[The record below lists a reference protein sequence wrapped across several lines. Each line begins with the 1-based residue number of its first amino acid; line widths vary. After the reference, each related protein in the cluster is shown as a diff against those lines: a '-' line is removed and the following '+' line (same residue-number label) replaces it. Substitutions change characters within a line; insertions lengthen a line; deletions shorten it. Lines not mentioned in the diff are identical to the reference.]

1 MAKTYK
7 CQYCEKRF
15 IRKDLINHIENK
27 HEEMIPEGFSASRL
41 VYNQINK
48 VSYGKCR
55 VCGKETTWNEKA
67 GRYNVLCSNPKCKE
81 HMREEYKKNML
92 RVKGTYNILND
103 PEQQKKMLANRS
115 ISGKYKFTTDGGE
128 LTYTGSYEKKCL
140 EFMDVVMQIPSTDIL
155 SPGPTLEYE
164 YNGEKHFYITDFYYI
179 PYNLIIE
186 VKDGGD
192 NPNNKK
198 SVGMI
203 SSREKTIEKEH
214 LITDKGEYNYIRLT
228 NNNFAQLI
236 EIFMVIKEKLLE
248 GDISKTYKINESV
261 LLETSDRSTLSK
273 NFKSK
278 TPDFAYKSMNIKDKR
293 AFKYLKDGKV
303 FDDYYS
309 NDNILN
315 ISNEDEY
322 FRYFV
327 NGEGKKNDGTN
338 NVARKGELL
347 IDTTH
352 DKLIGYFT
360 VEGEFLS
367 LVIPDKKYRGYGFGK
382 MMTKDSI
389 QKYGCKELWVAKD
402 NKIAIKLYKD
412 IGFEIIDDN
421 RYEDWY
427 HMKINDTIKESV
439 ILESNN
445 EFKNETELLNWMKN
459 NIKYEHN
466 DSSWKLKSYEEVLQT
481 KSGDCHDQSLFEYT
495 VFNRQNI
502 KCGRLFIIEY
512 YGDKIHDA
520 GATHTICY
528 FIKNNKYY
536 WFENAWDNKRGIHGP
551 YSNLNELKKDI
562 YVNWEFS
569 GKNDKLYICN
579 LSGVKPGMDLEEYVT
594 TALDTFI
601 PKKYYNKN
609 IQESAINENNIEQII
624 FGKKQPLQKQIT
636 LYHGTDKSDL
646 DIIIPNSY
654 NAGQKNDI
662 SKMSSFWF
670 NQKEYAES
678 FATLTLIEN
687 YNYNIFVT
695 LDNDMKVIL
704 DKEYK
709 NDIIKYLKTV
719 KGYVY
724 EKTVDMSIVGYG
736 HEGVFPEYT
745 LDVPVKPDKR
755 YIIMPNNLIKRIK
768 FISKEYLSDIKTK
781 YKAGKMNYG
790 HNFIQM
796 ILDKNI
802 LYYPSCNERNN
813 KIKQIAQLADMTNNV
828 YFRITYN
835 NIGIYEAFKQNIPW
849 DVWINFKKS
858 KECNWLPLPP
868 KYEDGYYSYFT
879 YEGYKKFMKLTYPEM
894 IKYLDK
900 YKIKVEKLNIDKNAI
915 IYSDKYQVVVN
926 SKLMEKSSIN
936 ESSGYDKYSKDIH
949 KIIDSLSEEESNH
962 IGNGYWVDSNHVIYR
977 KVEYIDNEPV
987 GFIDI
992 YRLPK
997 FDKRI
1002 GLVVIAVSEKARGK
1016 GIGRKLVN
1024 EAIFTCKENKDVY
1037 KLRWK
1042 ADSDNTASI
1051 NMAKSLGFK
1060 LIDENKNEKIFMYDL
1075 KESSINETYINTHN
1089 TGNISFMTE
1098 TYIDYIS
1105 RKYKSDV
1112 TTINLRFVHS
1122 TNAIQAIKSKCKYRI
1137 YNNDYIVIDIGY
1149 NVYVVDDVVYNRV
1162 PQDVTYNSFLKF
1174 HLTKVILSRYMKDEN
1189 ERLINAIATYE
1200 SGVYAE
1206 SYKVFKSSQ
1215 IKDAEIYAKYLN
1227 KYGSDAV
1234 IDNLYRRGHTQYPI
1248 FEACKDVN
1256 EARKFLQ
1263 DVDKISQKYNA
1274 NFFIVTDGASM
1285 TRNGRGES
1293 NPAVKNARDSQI
1305 DWENKNG
1312 GDPDEDWLK
1321 DKVKE
1326 STDIFNFIEE

>member
-15 IRKDLINHIENK
+15 IRKDLINHIKNK

-248 GDISKTYKINESV
+248 GDVSKTYKINESV

-278 TPDFAYKSMNIKDKR
+278 TPDFTYQSMNIKDKR

-322 FRYFV
+322 FRYFI

-338 NVARKGELL
+338 NVAREGELL

-360 VEGEFLS
+360 VEKESKFLS
-367 LVIPDKKYRGYGFGK
+367 LVIPNKKYRGYGFGK
-382 MMTKDSI
+382 MMAKDSI

-402 NKIAIKLYKD
+402 NQIAIKLYKD

-421 RYEDWY
+421 RYKDWY
-427 HMKINDTIKESV
+427 HMKINNAIKEST

-459 NIKYEHN
+459 NIRYEHN

-520 GATHTICY
+520 GATHTMCY

-551 YSNLNELKKDI
+551 YSNLNELKEDI

-569 GKNDKLYICN
+569 GKNDRLYICN

-609 IQESAINENNIEQII
+609 IQESAINES
-624 FGKKQPLQKQIT
+624 T
-636 LYHGTDKSDL
+636 
-646 DIIIPNSY
+646 
-654 NAGQKNDI
+654 
-662 SKMSSFWF
+662 
-670 NQKEYAES
+670 
-678 FATLTLIEN
+678 
-687 YNYNIFVT
+687 
-695 LDNDMKVIL
+695 
-704 DKEYK
+704 
-709 NDIIKYLKTV
+709 
-719 KGYVY
+719 
-724 EKTVDMSIVGYG
+724 
-736 HEGVFPEYT
+736 
-745 LDVPVKPDKR
+745 
-755 YIIMPNNLIKRIK
+755 
-768 FISKEYLSDIKTK
+768 
-781 YKAGKMNYG
+781 
-790 HNFIQM
+790 
-796 ILDKNI
+796 
-802 LYYPSCNERNN
+802 
-813 KIKQIAQLADMTNNV
+813 
-828 YFRITYN
+828 
-835 NIGIYEAFKQNIPW
+835 
-849 DVWINFKKS
+849 
-858 KECNWLPLPP
+858 
-868 KYEDGYYSYFT
+868 
-879 YEGYKKFMKLTYPEM
+879 
-894 IKYLDK
+894 
-900 YKIKVEKLNIDKNAI
+900 
-915 IYSDKYQVVVN
+915 
-926 SKLMEKSSIN
+926 
-936 ESSGYDKYSKDIH
+936 GYDKYSKDIH

-1024 EAIFTCKENKDVY
+1024 EAIFTCKKNKDIY

-1098 TYIDYIS
+1098 AYIDYIS

-1122 TNAIQAIKSKCKYRI
+1122 TNAIQAIKSKCKYII
-1137 YNNDYIVIDIGY
+1137 YNNDYIIIEIGY
-1149 NVYVVDDVVYNRV
+1149 NVYVVDDIVYNRV
-1162 PQDVTYNSFLKF
+1162 PKDVAYNSFLKF

-1206 SYKVFKSSQ
+1206 SYKIFKSSQ

-1227 KYGSDAV
+1227 KYGSNAV
-1234 IDNLYRRGHTQYPI
+1234 VDNLYRGVHTQYPI

-1263 DVDKISQKYNA
+1263 DLDKISQKYNA

>member
-41 VYNQINK
+41 VYNQVNK

-248 GDISKTYKINESV
+248 GDVSKTYKINESV

-278 TPDFAYKSMNIKDKR
+278 TPDFTYKLMNIKDKR

-338 NVARKGELL
+338 NVAREGELL
-347 IDTTH
+347 IDTTY

-360 VEGEFLS
+360 VEKESKFLS

-421 RYEDWY
+421 RYKDWY
-427 HMKINDTIKESV
+427 HMKINNTIKESV

-459 NIKYEHN
+459 NIRYEHN

-520 GATHTICY
+520 GATHTMCY

-551 YSNLNELKKDI
+551 YSNLNELKEDI

-569 GKNDKLYICN
+569 GKNDRLYICN

-594 TALDTFI
+594 TALDTLI

-609 IQESAINENNIEQII
+609 IQESAINES
-624 FGKKQPLQKQIT
+624 T
-636 LYHGTDKSDL
+636 
-646 DIIIPNSY
+646 
-654 NAGQKNDI
+654 
-662 SKMSSFWF
+662 
-670 NQKEYAES
+670 
-678 FATLTLIEN
+678 
-687 YNYNIFVT
+687 
-695 LDNDMKVIL
+695 
-704 DKEYK
+704 
-709 NDIIKYLKTV
+709 
-719 KGYVY
+719 
-724 EKTVDMSIVGYG
+724 
-736 HEGVFPEYT
+736 
-745 LDVPVKPDKR
+745 
-755 YIIMPNNLIKRIK
+755 
-768 FISKEYLSDIKTK
+768 
-781 YKAGKMNYG
+781 
-790 HNFIQM
+790 
-796 ILDKNI
+796 
-802 LYYPSCNERNN
+802 
-813 KIKQIAQLADMTNNV
+813 
-828 YFRITYN
+828 
-835 NIGIYEAFKQNIPW
+835 
-849 DVWINFKKS
+849 
-858 KECNWLPLPP
+858 
-868 KYEDGYYSYFT
+868 
-879 YEGYKKFMKLTYPEM
+879 
-894 IKYLDK
+894 
-900 YKIKVEKLNIDKNAI
+900 
-915 IYSDKYQVVVN
+915 
-926 SKLMEKSSIN
+926 
-936 ESSGYDKYSKDIH
+936 GYDKYSKDIH

-1075 KESSINETYINTHN
+1075 KESSINETYINTYN
-1089 TGNISFMTE
+1089 TGTISFMTE
-1098 TYIDYIS
+1098 AYVDYIS

-1206 SYKVFKSSQ
+1206 SHKVFKSSQ
-1215 IKDAEIYAKYLN
+1215 IKDAEIYARYLN

-1234 IDNLYRRGHTQYPI
+1234 VDNLYRRGHTQYPI

>member
-1 MAKTYK
+1 
-7 CQYCEKRF
+7 
-15 IRKDLINHIENK
+15 
-27 HEEMIPEGFSASRL
+27 
-41 VYNQINK
+41 
-48 VSYGKCR
+48 
-55 VCGKETTWNEKA
+55 
-67 GRYNVLCSNPKCKE
+67 
-81 HMREEYKKNML
+81 MREEYKKNML

-248 GDISKTYKINESV
+248 GDVSKTYKINESV

-278 TPDFAYKSMNIKDKR
+278 TPDFTYQSMNIKDKR

-322 FRYFV
+322 FRYFI

-338 NVARKGELL
+338 NVAREGELL

-360 VEGEFLS
+360 VEKESKFLS
-367 LVIPDKKYRGYGFGK
+367 LVIPNKKYRGYGFGK
-382 MMTKDSI
+382 MMAKDSI

-402 NKIAIKLYKD
+402 NQIAIKLYKD

-421 RYEDWY
+421 RYKDWY
-427 HMKINDTIKESV
+427 HMKINNAIKEST

-459 NIKYEHN
+459 NIRYEHN

-520 GATHTICY
+520 GATHTMCY

-551 YSNLNELKKDI
+551 YSNLNELKEDI

-569 GKNDKLYICN
+569 GKNDRLYICN

-609 IQESAINENNIEQII
+609 IQESAINES
-624 FGKKQPLQKQIT
+624 T
-636 LYHGTDKSDL
+636 
-646 DIIIPNSY
+646 
-654 NAGQKNDI
+654 
-662 SKMSSFWF
+662 
-670 NQKEYAES
+670 
-678 FATLTLIEN
+678 
-687 YNYNIFVT
+687 
-695 LDNDMKVIL
+695 
-704 DKEYK
+704 
-709 NDIIKYLKTV
+709 
-719 KGYVY
+719 
-724 EKTVDMSIVGYG
+724 
-736 HEGVFPEYT
+736 
-745 LDVPVKPDKR
+745 
-755 YIIMPNNLIKRIK
+755 
-768 FISKEYLSDIKTK
+768 
-781 YKAGKMNYG
+781 
-790 HNFIQM
+790 
-796 ILDKNI
+796 
-802 LYYPSCNERNN
+802 
-813 KIKQIAQLADMTNNV
+813 
-828 YFRITYN
+828 
-835 NIGIYEAFKQNIPW
+835 
-849 DVWINFKKS
+849 
-858 KECNWLPLPP
+858 
-868 KYEDGYYSYFT
+868 
-879 YEGYKKFMKLTYPEM
+879 
-894 IKYLDK
+894 
-900 YKIKVEKLNIDKNAI
+900 
-915 IYSDKYQVVVN
+915 
-926 SKLMEKSSIN
+926 
-936 ESSGYDKYSKDIH
+936 GYDKYSKDIH

-1024 EAIFTCKENKDVY
+1024 EAIFTCKKNKDIY

-1098 TYIDYIS
+1098 AYIDYIS

-1122 TNAIQAIKSKCKYRI
+1122 TNAIQAIKSKCKYII
-1137 YNNDYIVIDIGY
+1137 YNNDYIIIEIGY
-1149 NVYVVDDVVYNRV
+1149 NVYVVDDIVYNRV
-1162 PQDVTYNSFLKF
+1162 PKDVAYNSFLKF

-1206 SYKVFKSSQ
+1206 SYKIFKSSQ

-1227 KYGSDAV
+1227 KYGSNAV
-1234 IDNLYRRGHTQYPI
+1234 VDNLYRGVHTQYPI

-1263 DVDKISQKYNA
+1263 DLDKISQKYNA

>member
-15 IRKDLINHIENK
+15 IRKDLINHIKNK

-164 YNGEKHFYITDFYYI
+164 YNEEKHFYITDFYYI

-214 LITDKGEYNYIRLT
+214 LITDRGEYNYIRLT

-236 EIFMVIKEKLLE
+236 EIFMIIKEKLLE
-248 GDISKTYKINESV
+248 GDVSKTYKINESV

-278 TPDFAYKSMNIKDKR
+278 TPNFTYQSMNIKDKR

-322 FRYFV
+322 FRYFI
-327 NGEGKKNDGTN
+327 NGDGKKNDGTN
-338 NVARKGELL
+338 NVAREGELL

-360 VEGEFLS
+360 VEKESKFLS
-367 LVIPDKKYRGYGFGK
+367 LMIPNKKYRGYGFGK
-382 MMTKDSI
+382 MMAKDSI

-402 NKIAIKLYKD
+402 NQIAIKLYKD

-421 RYEDWY
+421 RYKDWY
-427 HMKINDTIKESV
+427 HMKIN
-439 ILESNN
+439 N
-445 EFKNETELLNWMKN
+445 
-459 NIKYEHN
+459 
-466 DSSWKLKSYEEVLQT
+466 
-481 KSGDCHDQSLFEYT
+481 
-495 VFNRQNI
+495 
-502 KCGRLFIIEY
+502 
-512 YGDKIHDA
+512 
-520 GATHTICY
+520 
-528 FIKNNKYY
+528 
-536 WFENAWDNKRGIHGP
+536 
-551 YSNLNELKKDI
+551 
-562 YVNWEFS
+562 
-569 GKNDKLYICN
+569 
-579 LSGVKPGMDLEEYVT
+579 
-594 TALDTFI
+594 
-601 PKKYYNKN
+601 
-609 IQESAINENNIEQII
+609 AINENDIEQII

-646 DIIIPNSY
+646 DIITPNSY

-662 SKMSSFWF
+662 PKMSSFWF

-678 FATLTLIEN
+678 FAALSLIEN
-687 YNYNIFVT
+687 YNYNIYVT

-709 NDIIKYLKTV
+709 DDIIKYLKTV

-745 LDVPVKPDKR
+745 LDVPVKPHKR

-768 FISKEYLSDIKTK
+768 FVSKEYLSDIKTK

-802 LYYPSCNERNN
+802 LYYTSCNERNN
-813 KIKQIAQLADMTNNV
+813 KIKQIAQLADITNNV

-900 YKIKVEKLNIDKNAI
+900 YKIRVERLNIDKNAI

-926 SKLMEKSSIN
+926 SKLMQESSIN
-936 ESSGYDKYSKDIH
+936 ESTGYDKYSKDIH

-1089 TGNISFMTE
+1089 TGTISFMTE
-1098 TYIDYIS
+1098 AYIDYIS
-1105 RKYKSDV
+1105 RKYKSNV

-1149 NVYVVDDVVYNRV
+1149 NVYVVDDVVYNRA
-1162 PQDVTYNSFLKF
+1162 PQDVTYNSFLRF

-1215 IKDAEIYAKYLN
+1215 IKDAEIYARYLN
-1227 KYGSDAV
+1227 KYGSNAV
-1234 IDNLYRRGHTQYPI
+1234 VDNLYRGGHTQYPI

-1256 EARKFLQ
+1256 DARKFLQ

>member
-248 GDISKTYKINESV
+248 GDVSKTYKINESV

-278 TPDFAYKSMNIKDKR
+278 TPDFTYQSMNIKDKR

-322 FRYFV
+322 FRYFI

-338 NVARKGELL
+338 NVAREGELL

-360 VEGEFLS
+360 VEKESKFLS
-367 LVIPDKKYRGYGFGK
+367 LVIPNKKYRGYGFGK
-382 MMTKDSI
+382 MMAKDSI

-402 NKIAIKLYKD
+402 NQIAIKLYKD

-421 RYEDWY
+421 RYKDWY
-427 HMKINDTIKESV
+427 HMKINNAIKEST

-459 NIKYEHN
+459 NIRYEHN

-520 GATHTICY
+520 GATHTMCY

-551 YSNLNELKKDI
+551 YSNLNELKEDI

-569 GKNDKLYICN
+569 GKNDRLYICN

-609 IQESAINENNIEQII
+609 IQESAINES
-624 FGKKQPLQKQIT
+624 T
-636 LYHGTDKSDL
+636 
-646 DIIIPNSY
+646 
-654 NAGQKNDI
+654 
-662 SKMSSFWF
+662 
-670 NQKEYAES
+670 
-678 FATLTLIEN
+678 
-687 YNYNIFVT
+687 
-695 LDNDMKVIL
+695 
-704 DKEYK
+704 
-709 NDIIKYLKTV
+709 
-719 KGYVY
+719 
-724 EKTVDMSIVGYG
+724 
-736 HEGVFPEYT
+736 
-745 LDVPVKPDKR
+745 
-755 YIIMPNNLIKRIK
+755 
-768 FISKEYLSDIKTK
+768 
-781 YKAGKMNYG
+781 
-790 HNFIQM
+790 
-796 ILDKNI
+796 
-802 LYYPSCNERNN
+802 
-813 KIKQIAQLADMTNNV
+813 
-828 YFRITYN
+828 
-835 NIGIYEAFKQNIPW
+835 
-849 DVWINFKKS
+849 
-858 KECNWLPLPP
+858 
-868 KYEDGYYSYFT
+868 
-879 YEGYKKFMKLTYPEM
+879 
-894 IKYLDK
+894 
-900 YKIKVEKLNIDKNAI
+900 
-915 IYSDKYQVVVN
+915 
-926 SKLMEKSSIN
+926 
-936 ESSGYDKYSKDIH
+936 GYDKYSKDIH

-1024 EAIFTCKENKDVY
+1024 EAIFTCKKNKDIY

-1098 TYIDYIS
+1098 AYIDYIS

-1122 TNAIQAIKSKCKYRI
+1122 TNAIQAIKSKCKYII
-1137 YNNDYIVIDIGY
+1137 YNNDYIIIEIGY
-1149 NVYVVDDVVYNRV
+1149 NVYVVDDIVYNRV
-1162 PQDVTYNSFLKF
+1162 PKDVAYNSFLKF

-1206 SYKVFKSSQ
+1206 SYKIFKSSQ

-1227 KYGSDAV
+1227 KYGSNAV
-1234 IDNLYRRGHTQYPI
+1234 VDNLYRGGHTQYPI

-1263 DVDKISQKYNA
+1263 DLDKISQKYNA

>member
-41 VYNQINK
+41 VYNQVNK

-164 YNGEKHFYITDFYYI
+164 YNREKHFYITDFYYI

-214 LITDKGEYNYIRLT
+214 LITDRGEYNYIRLT

-248 GDISKTYKINESV
+248 GDVSKTYKINESV

-278 TPDFAYKSMNIKDKR
+278 TPDFTYKSMNIKDKR

-315 ISNEDEY
+315 ISNEDKY
-322 FRYFV
+322 FRYFI

-338 NVARKGELL
+338 NVAREGELL

-360 VEGEFLS
+360 VEKESKFLS
-367 LVIPDKKYRGYGFGK
+367 LVIPNKKYRGYGFGK
-382 MMTKDSI
+382 MMAKDSI

-402 NKIAIKLYKD
+402 NQIAIKLYKD

-421 RYEDWY
+421 RYKDWY
-427 HMKINDTIKESV
+427 HMKINNAIKESV

-459 NIKYEHN
+459 NIRYEHN

-495 VFNRQNI
+495 VFNQQNI

-512 YGDKIHDA
+512 YGNEIHNA

-551 YSNLNELKKDI
+551 YSNLNELKEDI

-609 IQESAINENNIEQII
+609 MQES
-624 FGKKQPLQKQIT
+624 T
-636 LYHGTDKSDL
+636 
-646 DIIIPNSY
+646 
-654 NAGQKNDI
+654 
-662 SKMSSFWF
+662 
-670 NQKEYAES
+670 
-678 FATLTLIEN
+678 
-687 YNYNIFVT
+687 
-695 LDNDMKVIL
+695 
-704 DKEYK
+704 
-709 NDIIKYLKTV
+709 
-719 KGYVY
+719 
-724 EKTVDMSIVGYG
+724 
-736 HEGVFPEYT
+736 
-745 LDVPVKPDKR
+745 
-755 YIIMPNNLIKRIK
+755 
-768 FISKEYLSDIKTK
+768 
-781 YKAGKMNYG
+781 
-790 HNFIQM
+790 
-796 ILDKNI
+796 
-802 LYYPSCNERNN
+802 
-813 KIKQIAQLADMTNNV
+813 
-828 YFRITYN
+828 
-835 NIGIYEAFKQNIPW
+835 
-849 DVWINFKKS
+849 
-858 KECNWLPLPP
+858 
-868 KYEDGYYSYFT
+868 
-879 YEGYKKFMKLTYPEM
+879 
-894 IKYLDK
+894 
-900 YKIKVEKLNIDKNAI
+900 
-915 IYSDKYQVVVN
+915 
-926 SKLMEKSSIN
+926 IN
-936 ESSGYDKYSKDIH
+936 ESTGYDKYSKDIH

-1075 KESSINETYINTHN
+1075 KESSINETYINTYN
-1089 TGNISFMTE
+1089 TGTISFMTE
-1098 TYIDYIS
+1098 AYVDYIS

-1215 IKDAEIYAKYLN
+1215 IKDAEIYARYLN

-1234 IDNLYRRGHTQYPI
+1234 VDNLYRRGHTQYPI

-1263 DVDKISQKYNA
+1263 DVDEISQKYNA
-1274 NFFIVTDGASM
+1274 NFFMVTDGASM
-1285 TRNGRGES
+1285 TRNSRGES
-1293 NPAVKNARDSQI
+1293 NPAVKNTRDSQV

-1312 GDPDEDWLK
+1312 EDPNEDWLK

>member
-1 MAKTYK
+1 
-7 CQYCEKRF
+7 
-15 IRKDLINHIENK
+15 
-27 HEEMIPEGFSASRL
+27 
-41 VYNQINK
+41 
-48 VSYGKCR
+48 
-55 VCGKETTWNEKA
+55 
-67 GRYNVLCSNPKCKE
+67 
-81 HMREEYKKNML
+81 
-92 RVKGTYNILND
+92 
-103 PEQQKKMLANRS
+103 
-115 ISGKYKFTTDGGE
+115 
-128 LTYTGSYEKKCL
+128 
-140 EFMDVVMQIPSTDIL
+140 
-155 SPGPTLEYE
+155 
-164 YNGEKHFYITDFYYI
+164 
-179 PYNLIIE
+179 
-186 VKDGGD
+186 
-192 NPNNKK
+192 
-198 SVGMI
+198 
-203 SSREKTIEKEH
+203 
-214 LITDKGEYNYIRLT
+214 
-228 NNNFAQLI
+228 
-236 EIFMVIKEKLLE
+236 
-248 GDISKTYKINESV
+248 
-261 LLETSDRSTLSK
+261 
-273 NFKSK
+273 
-278 TPDFAYKSMNIKDKR
+278 
-293 AFKYLKDGKV
+293 
-303 FDDYYS
+303 
-309 NDNILN
+309 
-315 ISNEDEY
+315 
-322 FRYFV
+322 
-327 NGEGKKNDGTN
+327 
-338 NVARKGELL
+338 
-347 IDTTH
+347 
-352 DKLIGYFT
+352 
-360 VEGEFLS
+360 
-367 LVIPDKKYRGYGFGK
+367 
-382 MMTKDSI
+382 
-389 QKYGCKELWVAKD
+389 
-402 NKIAIKLYKD
+402 
-412 IGFEIIDDN
+412 
-421 RYEDWY
+421 
-427 HMKINDTIKESV
+427 
-439 ILESNN
+439 
-445 EFKNETELLNWMKN
+445 
-459 NIKYEHN
+459 
-466 DSSWKLKSYEEVLQT
+466 
-481 KSGDCHDQSLFEYT
+481 
-495 VFNRQNI
+495 
-502 KCGRLFIIEY
+502 
-512 YGDKIHDA
+512 
-520 GATHTICY
+520 
-528 FIKNNKYY
+528 
-536 WFENAWDNKRGIHGP
+536 
-551 YSNLNELKKDI
+551 
-562 YVNWEFS
+562 
-569 GKNDKLYICN
+569 
-579 LSGVKPGMDLEEYVT
+579 
-594 TALDTFI
+594 
-601 PKKYYNKN
+601 
-609 IQESAINENNIEQII
+609 
-624 FGKKQPLQKQIT
+624 
-636 LYHGTDKSDL
+636 
-646 DIIIPNSY
+646 
-654 NAGQKNDI
+654 
-662 SKMSSFWF
+662 
-670 NQKEYAES
+670 
-678 FATLTLIEN
+678 
-687 YNYNIFVT
+687 
-695 LDNDMKVIL
+695 
-704 DKEYK
+704 
-709 NDIIKYLKTV
+709 
-719 KGYVY
+719 
-724 EKTVDMSIVGYG
+724 MSIVGYG

-745 LDVPVKPDKR
+745 LDVPVKPHKR

-768 FISKEYLSDIKTK
+768 FVSKEYLSDIKTK

-828 YFRITYN
+828 YFRVTYN

-900 YKIKVEKLNIDKNAI
+900 YKIRVERLNIDKNAI

-936 ESSGYDKYSKDIH
+936 ESTRYDKYSKDIH

-962 IGNGYWVDSNHVIYR
+962 IGNGCWVDSNHVIYR

-1098 TYIDYIS
+1098 AYIDYIS

-1206 SYKVFKSSQ
+1206 SYKIFKSSQ

-1234 IDNLYRRGHTQYPI
+1234 VDNLYRRGHTQYPI

>member
-214 LITDKGEYNYIRLT
+214 LITDRGEYNYIRLT
-228 NNNFAQLI
+228 NNNFAQLL
-236 EIFMVIKEKLLE
+236 EIFMIIKEKLLE
-248 GDISKTYKINESV
+248 GDVSKTYKIN
-261 LLETSDRSTLSK
+261 
-273 NFKSK
+273 
-278 TPDFAYKSMNIKDKR
+278 
-293 AFKYLKDGKV
+293 
-303 FDDYYS
+303 
-309 NDNILN
+309 
-315 ISNEDEY
+315 
-322 FRYFV
+322 
-327 NGEGKKNDGTN
+327 
-338 NVARKGELL
+338 
-347 IDTTH
+347 
-352 DKLIGYFT
+352 
-360 VEGEFLS
+360 
-367 LVIPDKKYRGYGFGK
+367 
-382 MMTKDSI
+382 
-389 QKYGCKELWVAKD
+389 
-402 NKIAIKLYKD
+402 
-412 IGFEIIDDN
+412 
-421 RYEDWY
+421 
-427 HMKINDTIKESV
+427 ESV

-459 NIKYEHN
+459 NIRYEHN
-466 DSSWKLKSYEEVLQT
+466 DSSWKLKSYEEVLRT

-495 VFNRQNI
+495 VFNQQNI

-512 YGDKIHDA
+512 YGDEIYNA

-551 YSNLNELKKDI
+551 YSNLNELKEDI

-569 GKNDKLYICN
+569 GKNDRLYICN

-609 IQESAINENNIEQII
+609 IQESSINENNIEQII

-646 DIIIPNSY
+646 DIITPNSY

-662 SKMSSFWF
+662 PKMSSFWF

-678 FATLTLIEN
+678 FAALTLIEN
-687 YNYNIFVT
+687 YNYNIYVT

-709 NDIIKYLKTV
+709 DDIIKYLKTV

-768 FISKEYLSDIKTK
+768 FVSKEYLSDTKTK
-781 YKAGKMNYG
+781 YKAGKMNFG

-802 LYYPSCNERNN
+802 LYYQSCNERNN
-813 KIKQIAQLADMTNNV
+813 KIKQIAQLADMTNNA

-879 YEGYKKFMKLTYPEM
+879 YEGYKKIMKLTYPEM

-926 SKLMEKSSIN
+926 SKLIE
-936 ESSGYDKYSKDIH
+936 
-949 KIIDSLSEEESNH
+949 
-962 IGNGYWVDSNHVIYR
+962 
-977 KVEYIDNEPV
+977 
-987 GFIDI
+987 
-992 YRLPK
+992 
-997 FDKRI
+997 
-1002 GLVVIAVSEKARGK
+1002 
-1016 GIGRKLVN
+1016 
-1024 EAIFTCKENKDVY
+1024 
-1037 KLRWK
+1037 
-1042 ADSDNTASI
+1042 
-1051 NMAKSLGFK
+1051 
-1060 LIDENKNEKIFMYDL
+1060 
-1075 KESSINETYINTHN
+1075 ESSINETYINTYN
-1089 TGNISFMTE
+1089 TGTISFMTE
-1098 TYIDYIS
+1098 AYIDYIS

-1206 SYKVFKSSQ
+1206 SHKVFKSSQ
-1215 IKDAEIYAKYLN
+1215 IKDAEIYARYLN

-1234 IDNLYRRGHTQYPI
+1234 VDNLYRRGHTQYPI

-1256 EARKFLQ
+1256 EAKKFLQ
-1263 DVDKISQKYNA
+1263 DIDKISQKYNA

-1293 NPAVKNARDSQI
+1293 NPAVKNARDSQV

-1326 STDIFNFIEE
+1326 STDIFNFIE

>member
-7 CQYCEKRF
+7 CPYCEKRL
-15 IRKDLINHIENK
+15 IRKDLISHIEKK
-27 HEEMIPEGFSASRL
+27 HEELIPQDFSAARL

-48 VSYGKCR
+48 TTCGKCR
-55 VCGKETTWNEKA
+55 VCGTETTWNEKA
-67 GRYNVLCSNPKCKE
+67 GRYNVLCNNPKCKE

-115 ISGKYKFTTDGGE
+115 ISGKYKFITDGGE
-128 LTYTGSYEKKCL
+128 LTYTGSYERKCL
-140 EFMDVVMQIPSTDIL
+140 EFMDVVMQIPSKDIL

-164 YNGEKHFYITDFYYI
+164 YEGKKHFYITDFYYI

-198 SVGMI
+198 SVGMN

-214 LITDKGEYNYIRLT
+214 LITDRGEYNYIRLT
-228 NNNFAQLI
+228 NNNFAQLL
-236 EIFMVIKEKLLE
+236 EIFMIIKEKLLE
-248 GDISKTYKINESV
+248 GDISKTYKIN
-261 LLETSDRSTLSK
+261 
-273 NFKSK
+273 
-278 TPDFAYKSMNIKDKR
+278 
-293 AFKYLKDGKV
+293 
-303 FDDYYS
+303 
-309 NDNILN
+309 
-315 ISNEDEY
+315 
-322 FRYFV
+322 
-327 NGEGKKNDGTN
+327 
-338 NVARKGELL
+338 
-347 IDTTH
+347 
-352 DKLIGYFT
+352 
-360 VEGEFLS
+360 
-367 LVIPDKKYRGYGFGK
+367 
-382 MMTKDSI
+382 
-389 QKYGCKELWVAKD
+389 
-402 NKIAIKLYKD
+402 
-412 IGFEIIDDN
+412 
-421 RYEDWY
+421 
-427 HMKINDTIKESV
+427 ESV

-459 NIKYEHN
+459 NIRYEHN
-466 DSSWKLKSYEEVLQT
+466 NSSWKLKSYEEILQT

-512 YGDKIHDA
+512 YGDEIHNA
-520 GATHTICY
+520 GTTHTICY

-551 YSNLNELKKDI
+551 YSNLNELKEDI

-579 LSGVKPGMDLEEYVT
+579 LSGVKPGIDLEEYVT

-624 FGKKQPLQKQIT
+624 LGKKQPLQKQIT

-646 DIIIPNSY
+646 NIITPNSY

-662 SKMSSFWF
+662 PKMSSFWF

-678 FATLTLIEN
+678 FAALSLIEN

-709 NDIIKYLKTV
+709 DDIIKYLKTV

-745 LDVPVKPDKR
+745 LDVPVKPHKR

-781 YKAGKMNYG
+781 YKTGKMNYG

-900 YKIKVEKLNIDKNAI
+900 YKIKVEKLNIDKNVI

-936 ESSGYDKYSKDIH
+936 ESTGYDKYSKDIH

-1002 GLVVIAVSEKARGK
+1002 GLVIIAVSEKARGK

-1024 EAIFTCKENKDVY
+1024 EAIFTCKKNKDIY

-1098 TYIDYIS
+1098 AYIDYIS

-1263 DVDKISQKYNA
+1263 DVDEISQKYNA
-1274 NFFIVTDGASM
+1274 NFFMVTDGASM
-1285 TRNGRGES
+1285 TRNGRGKS

-1312 GDPDEDWLK
+1312 GDPNENWLK

-1326 STDIFNFIEE
+1326 STNIFNFIEE

>member
-67 GRYNVLCSNPKCKE
+67 GRYNVLCNNPKCKE

-248 GDISKTYKINESV
+248 GDVSKTYKIN
-261 LLETSDRSTLSK
+261 
-273 NFKSK
+273 
-278 TPDFAYKSMNIKDKR
+278 
-293 AFKYLKDGKV
+293 
-303 FDDYYS
+303 
-309 NDNILN
+309 
-315 ISNEDEY
+315 
-322 FRYFV
+322 
-327 NGEGKKNDGTN
+327 
-338 NVARKGELL
+338 
-347 IDTTH
+347 
-352 DKLIGYFT
+352 
-360 VEGEFLS
+360 
-367 LVIPDKKYRGYGFGK
+367 
-382 MMTKDSI
+382 
-389 QKYGCKELWVAKD
+389 
-402 NKIAIKLYKD
+402 
-412 IGFEIIDDN
+412 
-421 RYEDWY
+421 
-427 HMKINDTIKESV
+427 ESV

-459 NIKYEHN
+459 NIRYEHN

-512 YGDKIHDA
+512 YGNEIHNA

-551 YSNLNELKKDI
+551 YSNLNELKEDI

-609 IQESAINENNIEQII
+609 MQESAINENDIEQII

-646 DIIIPNSY
+646 NIITPNSY

-662 SKMSSFWF
+662 PKMSSFWF

-678 FATLTLIEN
+678 FAALTLIEN
-687 YNYNIFVT
+687 YNYNIYVT

-704 DKEYK
+704 DREYK
-709 NDIIKYLKTV
+709 NDILKYLKTV

-768 FISKEYLSDIKTK
+768 FVSKEYLFDIKTK
-781 YKAGKMNYG
+781 YKAGKMNYD

-813 KIKQIAQLADMTNNV
+813 KIKQIAQLADMTNNA

-926 SKLMEKSSIN
+926 SKLIQ
-936 ESSGYDKYSKDIH
+936 
-949 KIIDSLSEEESNH
+949 
-962 IGNGYWVDSNHVIYR
+962 
-977 KVEYIDNEPV
+977 
-987 GFIDI
+987 
-992 YRLPK
+992 
-997 FDKRI
+997 
-1002 GLVVIAVSEKARGK
+1002 
-1016 GIGRKLVN
+1016 
-1024 EAIFTCKENKDVY
+1024 
-1037 KLRWK
+1037 
-1042 ADSDNTASI
+1042 
-1051 NMAKSLGFK
+1051 
-1060 LIDENKNEKIFMYDL
+1060 
-1075 KESSINETYINTHN
+1075 ESSINETYINTHN

-1098 TYIDYIS
+1098 AYVDYIS

-1215 IKDAEIYAKYLN
+1215 IKDAEIYARYLN

-1234 IDNLYRRGHTQYPI
+1234 VDNLYRRGHTQYPI

-1293 NPAVKNARDSQI
+1293 NPAVKNARDSQV

-1312 GDPDEDWLK
+1312 GDPNEDWLK
-1321 DKVKE
+1321 NNVKE
-1326 STDIFNFIEE
+1326 STNIFNFIEE

>member
-48 VSYGKCR
+48 TTCGKCR
-55 VCGKETTWNEKA
+55 VCGTETTWNEKA

-198 SVGMI
+198 SVGMN

-248 GDISKTYKINESV
+248 GDVSKTYKINESV

-360 VEGEFLS
+360 VEGKFLS

-421 RYEDWY
+421 RYKDWY
-427 HMKINDTIKESV
+427 HMKINNT
-439 ILESNN
+439 
-445 EFKNETELLNWMKN
+445 
-459 NIKYEHN
+459 
-466 DSSWKLKSYEEVLQT
+466 
-481 KSGDCHDQSLFEYT
+481 
-495 VFNRQNI
+495 
-502 KCGRLFIIEY
+502 
-512 YGDKIHDA
+512 
-520 GATHTICY
+520 
-528 FIKNNKYY
+528 
-536 WFENAWDNKRGIHGP
+536 
-551 YSNLNELKKDI
+551 
-562 YVNWEFS
+562 
-569 GKNDKLYICN
+569 
-579 LSGVKPGMDLEEYVT
+579 
-594 TALDTFI
+594 
-601 PKKYYNKN
+601 
-609 IQESAINENNIEQII
+609 INENNIEQII

-646 DIIIPNSY
+646 DIITPNSY

-662 SKMSSFWF
+662 PKMSSFWF

-678 FATLTLIEN
+678 FAALTLIEN
-687 YNYNIFVT
+687 YNYNIYVT

-704 DKEYK
+704 NKEYK
-709 NDIIKYLKTV
+709 DDVIKYLKTV

-745 LDVPVKPDKR
+745 LDVPVKPHKR
-755 YIIMPNNLIKRIK
+755 YIIMPDNLIKRIK
-768 FISKEYLSDIKTK
+768 FVSKEYLFDIKTK
-781 YKAGKMNYG
+781 YKTGKMNFG

-796 ILDKNI
+796 ILDRNI
-802 LYYPSCNERNN
+802 FYYSSCNERNN

-835 NIGIYEAFKQNIPW
+835 NIGIYEAFKQNTPW

-926 SKLMEKSSIN
+926 SKLIE
-936 ESSGYDKYSKDIH
+936 
-949 KIIDSLSEEESNH
+949 
-962 IGNGYWVDSNHVIYR
+962 
-977 KVEYIDNEPV
+977 
-987 GFIDI
+987 
-992 YRLPK
+992 
-997 FDKRI
+997 
-1002 GLVVIAVSEKARGK
+1002 
-1016 GIGRKLVN
+1016 
-1024 EAIFTCKENKDVY
+1024 
-1037 KLRWK
+1037 
-1042 ADSDNTASI
+1042 
-1051 NMAKSLGFK
+1051 
-1060 LIDENKNEKIFMYDL
+1060 
-1075 KESSINETYINTHN
+1075 ESSINETYINTHN
-1089 TGNISFMTE
+1089 TGTISFMTE
-1098 TYIDYIS
+1098 AYIDYIS

-1137 YNNDYIVIDIGY
+1137 YDNDYIVIDIGY
-1149 NVYVVDDVVYNRV
+1149 NVYVVDDVVYNRA

-1256 EARKFLQ
+1256 DARKFLQ
-1263 DVDKISQKYNA
+1263 DVDEISQKYNA
-1274 NFFIVTDGASM
+1274 NFFTVTDGASM
-1285 TRNGRGES
+1285 TRNGRGKS
-1293 NPAVKNARDSQI
+1293 NPAVKNARDSQV
-1305 DWENKNG
+1305 DWGNKND
-1312 GDPDEDWLK
+1312 GDPNEDWLK

-1326 STDIFNFIEE
+1326 STNIFNFIEE

>member
-41 VYNQINK
+41 VYNQVNK

-214 LITDKGEYNYIRLT
+214 LITDRGEYNYIRLT

-248 GDISKTYKINESV
+248 GDVSKTYKINESV

-278 TPDFAYKSMNIKDKR
+278 TPDFTYKSMNIKDKR

-360 VEGEFLS
+360 VEGKFLS

-421 RYEDWY
+421 RYKDWY
-427 HMKINDTIKESV
+427 HMKINDT
-439 ILESNN
+439 
-445 EFKNETELLNWMKN
+445 
-459 NIKYEHN
+459 
-466 DSSWKLKSYEEVLQT
+466 
-481 KSGDCHDQSLFEYT
+481 
-495 VFNRQNI
+495 
-502 KCGRLFIIEY
+502 
-512 YGDKIHDA
+512 
-520 GATHTICY
+520 
-528 FIKNNKYY
+528 
-536 WFENAWDNKRGIHGP
+536 
-551 YSNLNELKKDI
+551 
-562 YVNWEFS
+562 
-569 GKNDKLYICN
+569 
-579 LSGVKPGMDLEEYVT
+579 
-594 TALDTFI
+594 
-601 PKKYYNKN
+601 
-609 IQESAINENNIEQII
+609 INENNIEQII

-646 DIIIPNSY
+646 DIITPNSY

-662 SKMSSFWF
+662 PKMSSFWF

-678 FATLTLIEN
+678 FAALTLIEN
-687 YNYNIFVT
+687 YNYNIYVT

-704 DKEYK
+704 NKEYK
-709 NDIIKYLKTV
+709 DDIIKYLKTV

-755 YIIMPNNLIKRIK
+755 HIIMPNNLINRVK
-768 FISKEYLSDIKTK
+768 FVSKEYLLDIKTK
-781 YKAGKMNYG
+781 YKNGKMNYG

-796 ILDKNI
+796 ILDKDI
-802 LYYPSCNERNN
+802 LYYSSCNERND
-813 KIKQIAQLADMTNNV
+813 KIKQVGQLSDITNNV
-828 YFRITYN
+828 YFRVTYN

-936 ESSGYDKYSKDIH
+936 ESTRYDKYSKDIH

-1098 TYIDYIS
+1098 AYIDYIS

-1234 IDNLYRRGHTQYPI
+1234 VDNLYRRGHTQYPI

-1293 NPAVKNARDSQI
+1293 NLAVKNARDSQV

-1312 GDPDEDWLK
+1312 EDPNEDWLK
-1321 DKVKE
+1321 DNVKE
-1326 STDIFNFIEE
+1326 STNIFNFIEE

>member
-115 ISGKYKFTTDGGE
+115 ISGKYKFITDGGE
-128 LTYTGSYEKKCL
+128 LTYTGSYERKCL

-248 GDISKTYKINESV
+248 GDVSKTYKIN
-261 LLETSDRSTLSK
+261 
-273 NFKSK
+273 
-278 TPDFAYKSMNIKDKR
+278 
-293 AFKYLKDGKV
+293 
-303 FDDYYS
+303 
-309 NDNILN
+309 
-315 ISNEDEY
+315 
-322 FRYFV
+322 
-327 NGEGKKNDGTN
+327 
-338 NVARKGELL
+338 
-347 IDTTH
+347 
-352 DKLIGYFT
+352 
-360 VEGEFLS
+360 
-367 LVIPDKKYRGYGFGK
+367 
-382 MMTKDSI
+382 
-389 QKYGCKELWVAKD
+389 
-402 NKIAIKLYKD
+402 
-412 IGFEIIDDN
+412 
-421 RYEDWY
+421 
-427 HMKINDTIKESV
+427 ESV

-551 YSNLNELKKDI
+551 YSNLNELKEDI

-569 GKNDKLYICN
+569 GKNDRLYICN

-609 IQESAINENNIEQII
+609 MQEFAINENDIEQII

-646 DIIIPNSY
+646 DIITPNSY

-662 SKMSSFWF
+662 PKMSSFWF

-678 FATLTLIEN
+678 FAALTLIEN
-687 YNYNIFVT
+687 YNYNIYVT

-704 DKEYK
+704 DREYK
-709 NDIIKYLKTV
+709 NDILKYLKTV

-768 FISKEYLSDIKTK
+768 FASKEYLSDIKTK

-813 KIKQIAQLADMTNNV
+813 KIKQIARLADMTNNV
-828 YFRITYN
+828 YFRVTYN

-926 SKLMEKSSIN
+926 SKLI
-936 ESSGYDKYSKDIH
+936 
-949 KIIDSLSEEESNH
+949 EE
-962 IGNGYWVDSNHVIYR
+962 
-977 KVEYIDNEPV
+977 
-987 GFIDI
+987 F
-992 YRLPK
+992 
-997 FDKRI
+997 
-1002 GLVVIAVSEKARGK
+1002 
-1016 GIGRKLVN
+1016 
-1024 EAIFTCKENKDVY
+1024 
-1037 KLRWK
+1037 
-1042 ADSDNTASI
+1042 
-1051 NMAKSLGFK
+1051 
-1060 LIDENKNEKIFMYDL
+1060 
-1075 KESSINETYINTHN
+1075 SINETYINTHN

-1098 TYIDYIS
+1098 AYIDYIS

-1122 TNAIQAIKSKCKYRI
+1122 TNAIQAIKSKCKYII
-1137 YNNDYIVIDIGY
+1137 YNNDYIIIEIGY

-1206 SYKVFKSSQ
+1206 SYKIFKSSQ
-1215 IKDAEIYAKYLN
+1215 IKDAEIYARYLN
-1227 KYGSDAV
+1227 KYGSNAV
-1234 IDNLYRRGHTQYPI
+1234 VDNLYRGGHTQYPI